1 MEKRHKTTLART
13 LTLTIVCTKLLLVG
27 ALFIPFLLA
36 VEYPSQRENVAAESP
51 VLVPVPVVQ
60 KPPPR
65 ELTRIYS
72 IVRAHRPDITEAEAW
87 ELADVIFKESSGYGL
102 DPMLVLAVIDV
113 ESKFQYG
120 AVSPAG
126 ARGIMQILPYV
137 AKSLVQKV
145 GLHQP
150 PNSNSFRPE
159 FLDDPVLNIKLGV
172 YYLHDL
178 KKNFRNLTHTLI
190 AYNMGPTET
199 KNRLEN
205 DMEIPEEYS
214 TLVLA
219 AYHQYKNGETNPST
233 F

>member
-1 MEKRHKTTLART
+1 MEKRHQTTLART
-13 LTLTIVCTKLLLVG
+13 LTLTIVCTKLVLVG
-27 ALFIPFLLA
+27 ALFIPFLLTM
-36 VEYPSQRENVAAESP
+36 EYRPQRETVAGSP
-51 VLVPVPVVQ
+51 ILLPVPVAQ
-60 KPPPR
+60 KPPPS
-65 ELTRIYS
+65 ELMRIYS
-72 IVRAHRPDITEAEAW
+72 IVRSHRPDITETEAW
-87 ELADVIFKESSGYGL
+87 ELSEVILEESSGYGL

-137 AKSLVQKV
+137 GKSLVQKI
-145 GLHQP
+145 GLHQQ
-150 PNSNSFRPE
+150 SHAKSFRPE

-178 KKNFRNLTHTLI
+178 KKSFRNLTHTLI

-205 DMEIPEEYS
+205 DIELSEEYA
-214 TLVLA
+214 TTVLA
-219 AYHQYKNGETNPST
+219 AYQQYKHEKTKQPT

>member
-13 LTLTIVCTKLLLVG
+13 LTLTIVCTKLALVG
-27 ALFIPFLLA
+27 ALFVPFL
-36 VEYPSQRENVAAESP
+36 VTMEHRSQRETVAESP
-51 VLVPVPVVQ
+51 ILVPVPVAQ

-65 ELTRIYS
+65 ELMRIYS
-72 IVRAHRPDITEAEAW
+72 IVRSHRPDITEAEAW
-87 ELADVIFKESSGYGL
+87 EISEVILEESSGYGL

-113 ESKFQYG
+113 ESKFQYE

-137 AKSLVQKV
+137 AKSLVQKI
-145 GLHQP
+145 GLHQL
-150 PNSNSFRPE
+150 SHSKSFRPE

-178 KKNFRNLTHTLI
+178 KKSFRNLTHALT

-205 DMEIPEEYS
+205 DLEIPEEYS

-219 AYHQYKNGETNPST
+219 AYRQYKSGKTKQTT

>member
-1 MEKRHKTTLART
+1 MEKRHKTTLTRT
-13 LTLTIVCTKLLLVG
+13 LTLTIASTKIFLVG
-27 ALFIPFLLA
+27 VLFAPFLLTM
-36 VEYPSQRENVAAESP
+36 EYRPQPETVAESP
-51 VLVPVPVVQ
+51 ISISVPVAQ

-65 ELTRIYS
+65 ELMRIYS
-72 IVRAHRPDITEAEAW
+72 IISSHRPDIMESEAW
-87 ELADVIFKESSGYGL
+87 ELSEVILDESSSYGL

-137 AKSLVQKV
+137 AQSLMQKIGV
-145 GLHQP
+145 HQLAHAR
-150 PNSNSFRPE
+150 SFRPE
-159 FLDDPVLNIKLGV
+159 FLDDPVFNIKLGV
-172 YYLHDL
+172 FYLHDL
-178 KKNFRNLTHTLI
+178 KKSFRNLTHTLT

-205 DMEIPEEYS
+205 DIEIPDEYS

-219 AYHQYKNGETNPST
+219 AYRQYKNGKTKPPT

>member
-13 LTLTIVCTKLLLVG
+13 LTLTIACTKMALVG
-27 ALFIPFLLA
+27 ALFIPFFLTM
-36 VEYPSQRENVAAESP
+36 EHRPQREPVAESP
-51 VLVPVPVVQ
+51 ILVPVPVAQ

-65 ELTRIYS
+65 ELMRIYS
-72 IVRAHRPDITEAEAW
+72 IVRSHRPDITEAEAW
-87 ELADVIFKESSGYGL
+87 GISEVILEESSGYGL

-137 AKSLVQKV
+137 AKSLVQEI

-150 PNSNSFRPE
+150 SYSKSFRPE

-178 KKNFRNLTHTLI
+178 KKSFRNLTHALT

-205 DMEIPEEYS
+205 DIDIPEEYS
-214 TLVLA
+214 TLVLT
-219 AYHQYKNGETNPST
+219 AYQQYKNGKIKPPT

>member
-13 LTLTIVCTKLLLVG
+13 LTLTSVCTKLALVG
-27 ALFIPFLLA
+27 ALFIPFLLTMD
-36 VEYPSQRENVAAESP
+36 YRPQREPVAESP
-51 VLVPVPVVQ
+51 VLVPVPAAQ

-65 ELTRIYS
+65 ELMRIYS
-72 IVRAHRPDITEAEAW
+72 IVRWHRPDITEAEAW
-87 ELADVIFKESSGYGL
+87 ELSEVIWEESSSYGL

-137 AKSLVQKV
+137 AKSLVQKM
-145 GLHQP
+145 GHQRSQAKP
-150 PNSNSFRPE
+150 FKPE

-178 KKNFRNLTHTLI
+178 KKSFRNLTHTLI

-205 DMEIPEEYS
+205 DIDLSEEYA
-214 TLVLA
+214 TMVLA
-219 AYHQYKNGETNPST
+219 AYRQYKDGKTKRPI

>member
-1 MEKRHKTTLART
+1 MEKRHETTLART
-13 LTLTIVCTKLLLVG
+13 LTLTIVCTKLALVG
-27 ALFIPFLLA
+27 ALFIPFFLTM
-36 VEYPSQRENVAAESP
+36 EYRPQRETVAESRVLIPAP
-51 VLVPVPVVQ
+51 VAQ

-65 ELTRIYS
+65 ELMRIYS
-72 IVRAHRPDITEAEAW
+72 IVRSHRPDITEAEAW
-87 ELADVIFKESSGYGL
+87 EISEVILEESSGYGL

-113 ESKFQYG
+113 ESKFQYE

-137 AKSLVQKV
+137 AQSLVQKI
-145 GLHQP
+145 GLHQL
-150 PNSNSFRPE
+150 SHSKSFRPE

-178 KKNFRNLTHTLI
+178 KKNFRNLTHALT

-205 DMEIPEEYS
+205 DLEIPEEYS

-219 AYHQYKNGETNPST
+219 AYRQYKSGKTKQPT

>member
-13 LTLTIVCTKLLLVG
+13 LTLTIACTKLALVG
-27 ALFIPFLLA
+27 ALFIPFFLTM
-36 VEYPSQRENVAAESP
+36 EHRPQRETVAEAP
-51 VLVPVPVVQ
+51 ILVPVPVAQ

-65 ELTRIYS
+65 ELMRIYS
-72 IVRAHRPDITEAEAW
+72 IVRSHRPDITEAEAW
-87 ELADVIFKESSGYGL
+87 EISEVILEESSGYGL

-113 ESKFQYG
+113 ESKFQYE

-137 AKSLVQKV
+137 AKSLVQKI
-145 GLHQP
+145 GLHQL
-150 PNSNSFRPE
+150 SHSKSFRPE

-178 KKNFRNLTHTLI
+178 KKSFRNLTHALT

-205 DMEIPEEYS
+205 DLDIPEEYS

-219 AYHQYKNGETNPST
+219 AYQQYKSGKTKQPT

>member
-1 MEKRHKTTLART
+1 MEQRPQQET
-13 LTLTIVCTKLLLVG
+13 V
-27 ALFIPFLLA
+27 
-36 VEYPSQRENVAAESP
+36 VESLPI
-51 VLVPVPVVQ
+51 LVPVTVVH

-65 ELTRIYS
+65 ELLKIYS
-72 IVRAHRPDITEAEAW
+72 IVRSHRPDITEEEAW
-87 ELADVIFKESSGYGL
+87 ELSEVILAESSGYGL

-137 AKSLVQKV
+137 AQSLAGKI
-145 GLHQP
+145 GLHQL
-150 PNSNSFRPE
+150 SHAKSFRPE

-178 KKNFRNLTHTLI
+178 KKSFRNLTHALA

-199 KNRLEN
+199 KNRLDN
-205 DMEIPEEYS
+205 DIEIPEEYS

-219 AYHQYKNGETNPST
+219 AYHQYKNQKPKQSI

>member
-1 MEKRHKTTLART
+1 MEKRPKTTLTRT
-13 LTLTIVCTKLLLVG
+13 LTLTIASTKIFLVG
-27 ALFIPFLLA
+27 VLFAPFLLTM
-36 VEYPSQRENVAAESP
+36 EYRPQPETVAESP
-51 VLVPVPVVQ
+51 ISISVPVAQ

-65 ELTRIYS
+65 ELMRIYS
-72 IVRAHRPDITEAEAW
+72 IISSHRPDITESEAW
-87 ELADVIFKESSGYGL
+87 ELSEVILDESSSYGL

-137 AKSLVQKV
+137 AQSLVQKIGV
-145 GLHQP
+145 HQLAHAR
-150 PNSNSFRPE
+150 SFRPE
-159 FLDDPVLNIKLGV
+159 FLDDPVINIKLGV

-178 KKNFRNLTHTLI
+178 KKSFRNLTHTLT

-205 DMEIPEEYS
+205 DIEIPDEYS

-219 AYHQYKNGETNPST
+219 AYREYKNGKTKPPT

>member
-13 LTLTIVCTKLLLVG
+13 LTVTTLCTKLVLVSS
-27 ALFIPFLLA
+27 LFIPFLLTL
-36 VEYPSQRENVAAESP
+36 EYRPQWERVAASP
-51 VLVPVPVVQ
+51 MAIPVPVAQ

-65 ELTRIYS
+65 ELMRIYS
-72 IVRAHRPDITEAEAW
+72 IVRSHRPDIAEAEAW
-87 ELADVIFKESSGYGL
+87 EISEVILEESSSYGL
-102 DPMLVLAVIDV
+102 DPMLVLAVIEV

-137 AKSLVQKV
+137 AQSLVQKIGV
-145 GLHQP
+145 HQLAHAR
-150 PNSNSFRPE
+150 SFRPE
-159 FLDDPVLNIKLGV
+159 FLDDPVFNIKLGV
-172 YYLHDL
+172 YYLYDL
-178 KKNFRNLTHTLI
+178 KKSFRNLTHALT

-219 AYHQYKNGETNPST
+219 AYRQYKNGKTKPPE

>member
-13 LTLTIVCTKLLLVG
+13 LTLTIVCRKLALVG
-27 ALFIPFLLA
+27 ALFIPFLLTM
-36 VEYPSQRENVAAESP
+36 EYRPQRETVAESP
-51 VLVPVPVVQ
+51 VLIPAPVAQ

-65 ELTRIYS
+65 ELMRIYS
-72 IVRAHRPDITEAEAW
+72 IVRSHRPDITEAEAW
-87 ELADVIFKESSGYGL
+87 EISAVILEESSGYGL

-113 ESKFQYG
+113 ESKFQYE

-137 AKSLVQKV
+137 AKSLVQKI
-145 GLHQP
+145 GLHQL
-150 PNSNSFRPE
+150 SHSKSFRPE

-178 KKNFRNLTHTLI
+178 KKSFRNLTHALT

-205 DMEIPEEYS
+205 DLEISEEYS

-219 AYHQYKNGETNPST
+219 AYRQYKSGKTKPPT

>member
-1 MEKRHKTTLART
+1 MEKRHKTTRTRT
-13 LTLTIVCTKLLLVG
+13 LRLTIVCTKLALVG
-27 ALFIPFLLA
+27 ALFIPFLA
-36 VEYPSQRENVAAESP
+36 TMEHRPQKETVTESP
-51 VLVPVPVVQ
+51 SILVPVPVVQ

-65 ELTRIYS
+65 ELMRIYS
-72 IVRAHRPDITEAEAW
+72 IVRSHRPDIAEAEAW
-87 ELADVIFKESSGYGL
+87 EISEVILEESSGYGL

-137 AKSLVQKV
+137 AQSLAEKI
-145 GLHQP
+145 GLQQLSHAT
-150 PNSNSFRPE
+150 SFRPE

-178 KKNFRNLTHTLI
+178 KKSFRNLTHALT

-205 DMEIPEEYS
+205 DIDIPEEYS

-219 AYHQYKNGETNPST
+219 AYQQYKSGKTKQPI

>member
-1 MEKRHKTTLART
+1 MKKRHKTTLPRT
-13 LTLTIVCTKLLLVG
+13 LTLMTASTKLFLVG
-27 ALFIPFLLA
+27 TLFLPLLLTTQ
-36 VEYPSQRENVAAESP
+36 YLPQREIVAEPPIATP
-51 VLVPVPVVQ
+51 VTVAL

-65 ELTRIYS
+65 ELIRIYS
-72 IVRAHRPDITEAEAW
+72 IVSSRRPDITESEAW
-87 ELADVIFKESSGYGL
+87 DLSEVILEESSSYGL

-137 AKSLVQKV
+137 AKSLVQRV
-145 GLHQP
+145 GLHQLAHVR
-150 PNSNSFRPE
+150 SFRPE

-178 KKNFRNLTHTLI
+178 KKNFRSLTHALT
-190 AYNMGPTET
+190 AYNLGPTET
-199 KNRLEN
+199 KNRLDN
-205 DMEIPEEYS
+205 DIAIPEEYS

-219 AYHQYKNGETNPST
+219 AYRQYKSGKTSRPI

>member
-1 MEKRHKTTLART
+1 MEKRHKTTRART
-13 LTLTIVCTKLLLVG
+13 LTLTIFCTKLALVG
-27 ALFIPFLLA
+27 VLFIPFLLTMD
-36 VEYPSQRENVAAESP
+36 YRPQREPVAESP
-51 VLVPVPVVQ
+51 ILVPVPVVQ

-65 ELTRIYS
+65 ELMRIYS
-72 IVRAHRPDITEAEAW
+72 IVRSHRPDITEAQAW
-87 ELADVIFKESSGYGL
+87 AISEVILEESSGYGL

-137 AKSLVQKV
+137 AKSLVQKI
-145 GLHQP
+145 GLHQLSH
-150 PNSNSFRPE
+150 SNSFKPE

-178 KKNFRNLTHTLI
+178 KKSFRNLTHALT

-205 DMEIPEEYS
+205 DLEIPEEYS

-219 AYHQYKNGETNPST
+219 AYRQYKNGKTKQST

>member
-13 LTLTIVCTKLLLVG
+13 LILTIVWTKLALVG
-27 ALFIPFLLA
+27 ALFIPFL
-36 VEYPSQRENVAAESP
+36 VTMEPRPQRETVAESP
-51 VLVPVPVVQ
+51 ILVPVPVAQ

-65 ELTRIYS
+65 GLIRIYS
-72 IVRAHRPDITEAEAW
+72 IVRSHRPDITEAEAW
-87 ELADVIFKESSGYGL
+87 EISEVILEESSGYGL

-137 AKSLVQKV
+137 AKSLVQKI
-145 GLHQP
+145 GLHQL
-150 PNSNSFRPE
+150 SHSKSFRPE
-159 FLDDPVLNIKLGV
+159 FLDDPVINIKLGV

-178 KKNFRNLTHTLI
+178 KKSFRNLTHALT

-205 DMEIPEEYS
+205 DIEIPEEYS

-219 AYHQYKNGETNPST
+219 AYRQYKSGKTKQSI

>member
-1 MEKRHKTTLART
+1 MEKRHQKTLART
-13 LTLTIVCTKLLLVG
+13 LTMTVVCAKLVLIG
-27 ALFIPFLLA
+27 ALFIPFLVTL
-36 VEYPSQRENVAAESP
+36 EYPRERANVAPSS
-51 VLVPVPVVQ
+51 VLVPVAQ

-65 ELTRIYS
+65 ELIRIYA
-72 IVRAHRPDITEAEAW
+72 IVRSHRPDITKAEAW
-87 ELADVIFKESSGYGL
+87 ELSEVILEESSGYGL

-120 AVSPAG
+120 AISPAG

-137 AKSLVQKV
+137 AKSLVQKM
-145 GLHQP
+145 GLDQP
-150 PNSNSFRPE
+150 SHFQSFRPE
-159 FLDDPVLNIKLGV
+159 FLDDPVLNIRLGV

-178 KKNFRNLTHTLI
+178 QKNFRNLTHALI

-205 DMEIPEEYS
+205 DIGLSEEYA
-214 TLVLA
+214 TMVLA
-219 AYHQYKNGETNPST
+219 AYRHYKAGKTNRPA

>member
-1 MEKRHKTTLART
+1 MEKRHETTLART
-13 LTLTIVCTKLLLVG
+13 LTLTIVCTKLALVG
-27 ALFIPFLLA
+27 ALFIPFL
-36 VEYPSQRENVAAESP
+36 VTMEHRPQRKTVAESP
-51 VLVPVPVVQ
+51 ILGSVPVAQ

-65 ELTRIYS
+65 ELMRIYS
-72 IVRAHRPDITEAEAW
+72 IVRSHRPDITEAETW
-87 ELADVIFKESSGYGL
+87 EISEVILEESSGYGL

-113 ESKFQYG
+113 ESKFQYE

-126 ARGIMQILPYV
+126 ARGMMQILPYV
-137 AKSLVQKV
+137 AKSLVQKI
-145 GLHQP
+145 GLHP
-150 PNSNSFRPE
+150 LVHAKSFRPE

-178 KKNFRNLTHTLI
+178 KKSFRNLTHALT

-205 DMEIPEEYS
+205 DLEIPEEYS

-219 AYHQYKNGETNPST
+219 AYRQYKSGKTKQPI

>member
-13 LTLTIVCTKLLLVG
+13 LILTIVWTKLALVG
-27 ALFIPFLLA
+27 ALFIPFL
-36 VEYPSQRENVAAESP
+36 VTMEPRPQRETVAESP
-51 VLVPVPVVQ
+51 ILVPVSVAQ
-60 KPPPR
+60 KSPPR
-65 ELTRIYS
+65 ELMRIYA
-72 IVRAHRPDITEAEAW
+72 IVRSHRPDITEAEAW
-87 ELADVIFKESSGYGL
+87 EISEVILEESLGYGL

-113 ESKFQYG
+113 ESKFQYE

-137 AKSLVQKV
+137 AKSLVQKI
-145 GLHQP
+145 GLHQL
-150 PNSNSFRPE
+150 SHSKSFRPE
-159 FLDDPVLNIKLGV
+159 FLDDPVINIKLGV

-178 KKNFRNLTHTLI
+178 KKSFRNLTHALT

-205 DMEIPEEYS
+205 DIEIPEEYS

-219 AYHQYKNGETNPST
+219 AYRQYKSGKTKQSS

>member
-1 MEKRHKTTLART
+1 MEKRNKTTLART
-13 LTLTIVCTKLLLVG
+13 LTLTIVCTKLALVG
-27 ALFIPFLLA
+27 TLFIPFL
-36 VEYPSQRENVAAESP
+36 VTMEYRQQRETVAESRI
-51 VLVPVPVVQ
+51 LVPVPVAQ

-65 ELTRIYS
+65 ELMRIYS
-72 IVRAHRPDITEAEAW
+72 IVRSHRPDITEAEAW
-87 ELADVIFKESSGYGL
+87 EISEVILEESSGYGL

-113 ESKFQYG
+113 ESKFQYE

-137 AKSLVQKV
+137 AKSLVQKI
-145 GLHQP
+145 GLHQL
-150 PNSNSFRPE
+150 SHSKSFRPE

-178 KKNFRNLTHTLI
+178 KKNFRNLTHALT

-205 DMEIPEEYS
+205 DIDIPEEYS
-214 TLVLA
+214 TLVLT
-219 AYHQYKNGETNPST
+219 AYQQYKNGKIKPPT

>member
-13 LTLTIVCTKLLLVG
+13 LTLTIVCTKLALVG
-27 ALFIPFLLA
+27 ALFIPFL
-36 VEYPSQRENVAAESP
+36 VTMEYRQQRETVAESP
-51 VLVPVPVVQ
+51 ILVPVPVAQ

-65 ELTRIYS
+65 ELMRIYS
-72 IVRAHRPDITEAEAW
+72 IVRSHRPDITEAEAW
-87 ELADVIFKESSGYGL
+87 EISEVILEESSGYGL

-113 ESKFQYG
+113 ESKFQYE

-137 AKSLVQKV
+137 AKSLVQKI
-145 GLHQP
+145 GLHQL
-150 PNSNSFRPE
+150 SHSKSFRPE

-178 KKNFRNLTHTLI
+178 KKSFRNLTHALT

-205 DMEIPEEYS
+205 DIEIPEEYS

-219 AYHQYKNGETNPST
+219 AYQQYKSGKTKQPT

>member
-13 LTLTIVCTKLLLVG
+13 LILTIVWTKLALVG
-27 ALFIPFLLA
+27 ALFIPFL
-36 VEYPSQRENVAAESP
+36 VTMEPRPQRETVAESP
-51 VLVPVPVVQ
+51 ILVPVSVAQ

-65 ELTRIYS
+65 ELMRIYA
-72 IVRAHRPDITEAEAW
+72 IVRSHRPDITEAEAW
-87 ELADVIFKESSGYGL
+87 EISEVILEESSGYGL

-137 AKSLVQKV
+137 AKSLVQKI
-145 GLHQP
+145 GLHQL
-150 PNSNSFRPE
+150 SHSKSFRPE
-159 FLDDPVLNIKLGV
+159 FLDDPVINIKLGV

-178 KKNFRNLTHTLI
+178 KKSFRNLTHALT

-205 DMEIPEEYS
+205 DIEIPEEYS

-219 AYHQYKNGETNPST
+219 AYRQYKSGKTKQSI

>member
-1 MEKRHKTTLART
+1 
-13 LTLTIVCTKLLLVG
+13 LTLTIACTKLALVG
-27 ALFIPFLLA
+27 ALFIPFFLTM
-36 VEYPSQRENVAAESP
+36 EHRPQRETVAEAP
-51 VLVPVPVVQ
+51 ILVPVPVAQ

-65 ELTRIYS
+65 ELMGIYS
-72 IVRAHRPDITEAEAW
+72 IVRSHRPDITEAEAW
-87 ELADVIFKESSGYGL
+87 EISEVILEESSGYGL

-113 ESKFQYG
+113 ESKFQYE

-137 AKSLVQKV
+137 AKSLVQKI
-145 GLHQP
+145 GLHQL
-150 PNSNSFRPE
+150 SHSKSFRPE

-178 KKNFRNLTHTLI
+178 KKSFRNLTHALT

-205 DMEIPEEYS
+205 DLDIPEEYS

-219 AYHQYKNGETNPST
+219 AYRQYKSGETKQPS

>member
-13 LTLTIVCTKLLLVG
+13 LTLTIACTKMALVG
-27 ALFIPFLLA
+27 ALFIPFFLTM
-36 VEYPSQRENVAAESP
+36 EHRPQRETVVESP
-51 VLVPVPVVQ
+51 ILVPVPVAQ

-65 ELTRIYS
+65 ELMRIYS
-72 IVRAHRPDITEAEAW
+72 IVRSHRPDITEAEAW
-87 ELADVIFKESSGYGL
+87 EISEVILEESSGYGL

-113 ESKFQYG
+113 ESKFQYE

-137 AKSLVQKV
+137 AKSLVQKI
-145 GLHQP
+145 GLHQL
-150 PNSNSFRPE
+150 SHSKSFRPE

-178 KKNFRNLTHTLI
+178 KKSFRNLTHALT

-205 DMEIPEEYS
+205 DLEIPEEYS

-219 AYHQYKNGETNPST
+219 AYQQYKSGKTKPPT

>member
-1 MEKRHKTTLART
+1 MEKRHKTTRT
-13 LTLTIVCTKLLLVG
+13 LTLRSTIVCTKLALVG
-27 ALFIPFLLA
+27 ALFIPFLA
-36 VEYPSQRENVAAESP
+36 TMEHRPQKKTVAESLP

-65 ELTRIYS
+65 ELMKIYS
-72 IVRAHRPDITEAEAW
+72 IVKSHRPDITEAEAW
-87 ELADVIFKESSGYGL
+87 EISEVILEESSGYGL

-137 AKSLVQKV
+137 AQSLAEKI
-145 GLHQP
+145 GLHQL
-150 PNSNSFRPE
+150 SHAKSFRPE

-178 KKNFRNLTHTLI
+178 KKSFRNLTHALT

-199 KNRLEN
+199 KNRLDN
-205 DMEIPEEYS
+205 DIEIPEEYS

-219 AYHQYKNGETNPST
+219 AYREYKSGKIKPLT

>member
-13 LTLTIVCTKLLLVG
+13 LTLTIVCTKLALVG
-27 ALFIPFLLA
+27 AIFIPFLVTL
-36 VEYPSQRENVAAESP
+36 EHRPQRETVAESP
-51 VLVPVPVVQ
+51 IFVPVPVAQ

-65 ELTRIYS
+65 ELMRIYS
-72 IVRAHRPDITEAEAW
+72 IVRSHRPDITEAEAW
-87 ELADVIFKESSGYGL
+87 EISEVILEESSGYGL

-137 AKSLVQKV
+137 AKSLVQKI
-145 GLHQP
+145 GLHQL
-150 PNSNSFRPE
+150 SHSKSFRPE

-178 KKNFRNLTHTLI
+178 KKSFRNLTHTLT

-205 DMEIPEEYS
+205 DLEIPEEYS

-219 AYHQYKNGETNPST
+219 AYRQYKSGKTKPPT

>member
-13 LTLTIVCTKLLLVG
+13 LTLTIVCTRLSLV
-27 ALFIPFLLA
+27 AVLFIPLL
-36 VEYPSQRENVAAESP
+36 VIMDFRPQKEIVAESP
-51 VLVPVPVVQ
+51 IMAPVPVAQ
-60 KPPPR
+60 KPPR
-65 ELTRIYS
+65 ELMKIYS
-72 IVRAHRPDITEAEAW
+72 IVRSHRPDIAEEEAW
-87 ELADVIFKESSGYGL
+87 EISEVILAESSGYGL

-137 AKSLVQKV
+137 AQSLVQKI
-145 GLHQP
+145 GLHQLSH
-150 PNSNSFRPE
+150 SNSFRPE

-178 KKNFRNLTHTLI
+178 KKSFRNLTHALT

-205 DMEIPEEYS
+205 DLEIPEEYS

-219 AYHQYKNGETNPST
+219 AYRQYKSGKTKQST

>member
-1 MEKRHKTTLART
+1 MEYR
-13 LTLTIVCTKLLLVG
+13 
-27 ALFIPFLLA
+27 P
-36 VEYPSQRENVAAESP
+36 QRETVAESRVLIPAP
-51 VLVPVPVVQ
+51 VAQ

-65 ELTRIYS
+65 ELMRIYS
-72 IVRAHRPDITEAEAW
+72 IVRSHRPDITEAEAW
-87 ELADVIFKESSGYGL
+87 EISEVILEESSGYGL

-137 AKSLVQKV
+137 AQSLVQKI
-145 GLHQP
+145 GLHQL
-150 PNSNSFRPE
+150 SHSKSFRPE

-178 KKNFRNLTHTLI
+178 KKNFRNLTHALT

-205 DMEIPEEYS
+205 DLEIPEEYS

-219 AYHQYKNGETNPST
+219 AYRQYKSGKTKPPT

>member
-13 LTLTIVCTKLLLVG
+13 LILTIVWTKLALVG
-27 ALFIPFLLA
+27 ALFIPFL
-36 VEYPSQRENVAAESP
+36 VTMEPRPQRETVAESP
-51 VLVPVPVVQ
+51 ILVPVSVAQ
-60 KPPPR
+60 KSPPR
-65 ELTRIYS
+65 ELMRIYS
-72 IVRAHRPDITEAEAW
+72 IVRSHRPDITEAEAW
-87 ELADVIFKESSGYGL
+87 EISEVILEESLGYGL

-113 ESKFQYG
+113 ESKFQYE

-137 AKSLVQKV
+137 AKSLVQKI
-145 GLHQP
+145 GLHQL
-150 PNSNSFRPE
+150 SHSKSFRPE
-159 FLDDPVLNIKLGV
+159 FLDDPVINIKLGV

-178 KKNFRNLTHTLI
+178 KKSFRNLTHALT

-205 DMEIPEEYS
+205 DLEIPEEYS

-219 AYHQYKNGETNPST
+219 AYRQYKSGNTKQST